1 MVVIDTNVI
10 FSGLCSSRGA
20 SYALLSFIA
29 DEKIDFAVSAALVF
43 EYEDVLK
50 RDLSKIPYS
59 EVEVDEF
66 LDSIILLAI
75 RYSSHFLWRPF
86 LKDSKDDMVLEL
98 AVVSGATEII
108 TYNLKDF
115 KETEQFGI
123 IAMTPLNYLRKEKIL
138 WVH

>member
-1 MVVIDTNVI
+1 MNLI
-10 FSGLCSSRGA
+10 S
-20 SYALLSFIA
+20 
-29 DEKIDFAVSAALVF
+29 DEKIEFAVSTALIF

-50 RDLSKIPYS
+50 RNLPKMPYS

-66 LDSIILLAI
+66 LDSLVSLAS

-98 AVVSGATEII
+98 AVVSSATEIL

-115 KETEQFGI
+115 KGTEKFGVV
-123 IAMTPLNYLRKEKIL
+123 AMSPLNYLGFPEKL
-138 WVH
+138 QFVDKKRL

>member
-10 FSGLCSSRGA
+10 FSGLRSSRGA
-20 SYALLSFIA
+20 SYALLSLIA
-29 DEKIDFAVSAALVF
+29 DERIDFAVSVALVF
-43 EYEDVLK
+43 EYEDALK

-66 LDSIILLAI
+66 LDSIVLLAS
-75 RYSSHFLWRPF
+75 RHSSHFLWRPF

-98 AVVSGATEII
+98 AVVSGATEIL

-115 KETEQFGI
+115 KGTEQFGI
-123 IAMTPLNYLRKEKIL
+123 VAMTPLNYLRKEKIL
-138 WVH
+138 